1 MNRTEKIIELKK
13 HILGLDEEE
22 TRFRAGQTYSDVVV
36 DGESLCRC
44 MTDYNRKL
52 YRMDFV

>member
-1 MNRTEKIIELKK
+1 MNRTEKVIELKK

-22 TRFRAGQTYSDVVV
+22 TRYRAGQTYSDVVV